1 MIDEL
6 NRFPPVEV
14 LDEVAS
20 SNALMME
27 RGRAGAAHGAA
38 VRARVQ
44 TAGRGRRAH
53 GWSSPEGGLY
63 LSVLIRP
70 QVASA
75 QFPGLP
81 VACALGIV
89 DALRAVG
96 CSRARLKWPNDVV
109 VDRAKLA
116 GILTELGQG
125 DAGAFAVCGVGVNM
139 RAPRAAVA
147 VPGALA
153 PTGLAA
159 SLDAGCMLPNLDAL
173 AERLR
178 AGILD
183 AEGAWEHG
191 LADCSRDTPPLTG
204 IVDAYNG
211 RLAFRGERVSVFAVD
226 GAKVFDGTLLG
237 VDDEGHALVENRSGR
252 VSLLDASFVSIRPQ
266 S

>member
-1 MIDEL
+1 ML
-6 NRFPPVEV
+6 PPIEV

-20 SNALMME
+20 TNALLMA

-70 QVASA
+70 EVVSA
-75 QFPGLP
+75 HLPGLP

-89 DALRAVG
+89 DALRTVG
-96 CSRARLKWPNDVV
+96 CSRAQLKWPNDIVV
-109 VDRAKLA
+109 GRAKLA

-139 RAPRAAVA
+139 RAPGEAVIA
-147 VPGALA
+147 PGALT
-153 PTGLAA
+153 PTGLAT
-159 SLDAGCMLPNLDAL
+159 SLDAGYALPGLDEM
-173 AERLR
+173 AERVR

-183 AEGAWEHG
+183 AEQAWERG
-191 LADCSRDTPPLTG
+191 LAGCSASTPPLTG
-204 IVDAYNG
+204 IVDAYNEC
-211 RLAFRGERVSVFAVD
+211 LAFRGERVSVFAVD